1 MKRLTR
7 LLFRRRVSAATIRE
21 LKITFR
27 MIRQN
32 PVSMLGLIIVIGFV
46 IIGILAPWI
55 TPRPEE
61 AWGSTYYLDR
71 RFQYPSSTYF
81 FGTDEM
87 GRDIFSRIVLGA
99 RFSLIIA
106 VSVVGLALLIGVP
119 IGILSGYLGGS
130 LGSVMMRITDM
141 FLAFP
146 PLLLAIALAAVLG
159 RGLENAIVSLAIS
172 WWPWYTRLAYVQT
185 NRIKSYPFIDAA
197 KVVGVGKF
205 SIMFKHILPNTLTPV
220 MVQAALDMGSAILEA
235 ASLSFLGLGVQ
246 PPIPEWGLLVSEGWT
261 YINKA
266 WWISVFAGLAIFIIV
281 LGFNLLGD
289 ALRESMDPRL
299 RLIKVK

>member
-130 LGSVMMRITDM
+130 LGSVMMRITLSN
-141 FLAFP
+141 FLV
-146 PLLLAIALAAVLG
+146 ALVHEACLC
-159 RGLENAIVSLAIS
+159 
-172 WWPWYTRLAYVQT
+172 
-185 NRIKSYPFIDAA
+185 
-197 KVVGVGKF
+197 
-205 SIMFKHILPNTLTPV
+205 PN
-220 MVQAALDMGSAILEA
+220 
-235 ASLSFLGLGVQ
+235 Q
-246 PPIPEWGLLVSEGWT
+246 P
-261 YINKA
+261 N
-266 WWISVFAGLAIFIIV
+266 
-281 LGFNLLGD
+281 
-289 ALRESMDPRL
+289 
-299 RLIKVK
+299 

>member
-1 MKRLTR
+1 
-7 LLFRRRVSAATIRE
+7 
-21 LKITFR
+21 
-27 MIRQN
+27 
-32 PVSMLGLIIVIGFV
+32 
-46 IIGILAPWI
+46 
-55 TPRPEE
+55 
-61 AWGSTYYLDR
+61 
-71 RFQYPSSTYF
+71 
-81 FGTDEM
+81 
-87 GRDIFSRIVLGA
+87 
-99 RFSLIIA
+99 
-106 VSVVGLALLIGVP
+106 
-119 IGILSGYLGGS
+119 
-130 LGSVMMRITDM
+130 
-141 FLAFP
+141 
-146 PLLLAIALAAVLG
+146 
-159 RGLENAIVSLAIS
+159 
-172 WWPWYTRLAYVQT
+172 
-185 NRIKSYPFIDAA
+185 
-197 KVVGVGKF
+197 VGKF

>member
-1 MKRLTR
+1 MT
-7 LLFRRRVSAATIRE
+7 TRE
-21 LKITFR
+21 LKVTLR

-32 PVSMLGLIIVIGFV
+32 PVSLVGLILVVAF
-46 IIGILAPWI
+46 IILGILAPWI

-61 AWGSTYYLDR
+61 AWGSVYYMDR
-71 RFQYPSSTYF
+71 RLQYPSSNYV

-87 GRDIFSRIVLGA
+87 GRDLLSRIILGA

-119 IGILSGYLGGS
+119 IGIISGYSGGS
-130 LGSVMMRITDM
+130 LSSAMMRITDM

-172 WWPWYTRLAYVQT
+172 WWPWYARLAYLQT
-185 NRIKSYPFIDAA
+185 SRVKSYPFVDAA
-197 KVVGVGKF
+197 KVVGVGKL
-205 SIMFKHILPNTLTPV
+205 SIMFRHIMPNSLTPV
-220 MVQAALDMGSAILEA
+220 IVQSALDMGSAILEA
-235 ASLSFLGLGVQ
+235 AALSFLGLGVQ
-246 PPIPEWGLLVSEGWT
+246 PPTPEWGLLVSEGWM

-266 WWISVFAGLAIFIIV
+266 WWISLFAGLAILVVV

>member
-1 MKRLTR
+1 MKKLSRF
-7 LLFRRRVSAATIRE
+7 LLRKPISSVTTRE
-21 LKITFR
+21 LKVTLR

-32 PVSMLGLIIVIGFV
+32 PVSLVGLFIVVAFIIL
-46 IIGILAPWI
+46 GILAPWI

-61 AWGSTYYLDR
+61 AWGSVYYMDR
-71 RFQYPSSTYF
+71 RLQYPSLNYV

-87 GRDIFSRIVLGA
+87 GRDLLSRIILGA

-119 IGILSGYLGGS
+119 IGIISGYSGGFLS
-130 LGSVMMRITDM
+130 SAMMRMTDM

-159 RGLENAIVSLAIS
+159 RGLENAIVSLAVS
-172 WWPWYTRLAYVQT
+172 WWPWYARLAYLQT
-185 NRIKSYPFIDAA
+185 SRVKSYPFVDAA
-197 KVVGVGKF
+197 KVVGVGKL
-205 SIMFKHILPNTLTPV
+205 SIMFRHIMPNILTPII
-220 MVQAALDMGSAILEA
+220 VQSALDMGSAILEA
-235 ASLSFLGLGVQ
+235 AALSFLGLGVQ
-246 PPIPEWGLLVSEGWT
+246 PPIPEWGLLVSEGWM

-266 WWISVFAGLAIFIIV
+266 WWISLFAGLAIFVVV

>member
-1 MKRLTR
+1 MKQLSRF
-7 LLFRRRVSAATIRE
+7 LLRKPISGVATRE
-21 LKITFR
+21 LKVTLR

-32 PVSMLGLIIVIGFV
+32 PVSLVGLVIVVAFIIL
-46 IIGILAPWI
+46 GILAPWI

-61 AWGSTYYLDR
+61 AWGAVYYMER
-71 RFQYPSSTYF
+71 RLQYPSSNYI

-87 GRDIFSRIVLGA
+87 GRDLLSRIILGA

-119 IGILSGYLGGS
+119 IGIISGYSGGS
-130 LGSVMMRITDM
+130 LSSAMMRITDM

-172 WWPWYTRLAYVQT
+172 WWPWYARLAYIQT
-185 NRIKSYPFIDAA
+185 SRVKSYPFVDAA
-197 KVVGVGKF
+197 KVVGVGEF
-205 SIMFKHILPNTLTPV
+205 SIMFRHIMPNILTPV
-220 MVQAALDMGSAILEA
+220 IVQSALDLGSAILEA
-235 ASLSFLGLGVQ
+235 AALSFLGLGVQ
-246 PPIPEWGLLVSEGWT
+246 PPTPEWGLLVSEGWM

-266 WWISVFAGLAIFIIV
+266 WWISLFAGLAILVVV

-299 RLIKVK
+299 RLVKVK